1 MEEFHQSV
9 RATLYERAKKP
20 FTGTFI
26 LAWIAC
32 NWKLLVAIFF
42 INEDRLNGTR
52 IDYIESL
59 HLLKSTNLVWEPLG
73 VTVVAIVLFGILNI
87 LASLLVLKFKNFQF
101 THIDKR
107 TNIDA
112 GSYGELLDE
121 LKSIKEKWAK
131 EIETLNTS
139 RADLKSSNNEYILKN
154 KIQNNEMDELQ
165 DKIDQYENS
174 TSELNSQSNIYKEA
188 LKKASELLDRYI
200 QDHGSIK
207 RPRKLFKNMNKIEK
221 SKTLEEIILG
231 INKAY
236 DRFTE

>member
-9 RATLYERAKKP
+9 KATLYERAKKP

-32 NWKLLVAIFF
+32 NWKLLVAILF
-42 INEDRLNGTR
+42 INEKYLSGTR

-59 HLLKSTNLVWEPLG
+59 DLLKSTNLVWEPLG
-73 VTVVAIVLFGILNI
+73 VTVAAIVLFGILNI
-87 LASLLVLKFKNFQF
+87 LASLLTLQFKNFQF

-112 GSYGELLDE
+112 ASYGELLDE

-131 EIETLNTS
+131 EIETLKLS
-139 RADLKSSNNEYILKN
+139 RESLMKSNSEYINNYNILLKEA
-154 KIQNNEMDELQ
+154 NELKEGLKRIEPQ
-165 DKIDQYENS
+165 
-174 TSELNSQSNIYKEA
+174 SEDLLTQSNIYKEA
-188 LKKASELLDRYI
+188 LKKASELLDRYKE
-200 QDHGSIK
+200 DHGSVK

>member
-9 RATLYERAKKP
+9 KATLYERAKKP

-32 NWKLLVAIFF
+32 NWKLLVAILF
-42 INEDRLNGTR
+42 INEKYLSGTR

-59 HLLKSTNLVWEPLG
+59 DLLKSTNLVWEPLG
-73 VTVVAIVLFGILNI
+73 VTVAAIVLFGILNI
-87 LASLLVLKFKNFQF
+87 LASLLMLQFKNFQF
-101 THIDKR
+101 THVDKR
-107 TNIDA
+107 TKVDA
-112 GSYGELLDE
+112 ASYGRLLKT
-121 LKSIKEKWAK
+121 LKNIEDKWAK
-131 EIETLNTS
+131 EIETLNKN
-139 RADLKSSNNEYILKN
+139 RADLMKTNNEFITKYNALF
-154 KIQNNEMDELQ
+154 ESASELQ
-165 DKIDQYENS
+165 ENFAR
-174 TSELNSQSNIYKEA
+174 SEQQSKTLETQSNIYKEA

-200 QDHGSIK
+200 EDHGSIK

>member
-9 RATLYERAKKP
+9 KATLYERAKKP

-59 HLLKSTNLVWEPLG
+59 DLLKSTNLVWEPLG
-73 VTVVAIVLFGILNI
+73 VTVAAIVLFGILNI
-87 LASLLVLKFKNFQF
+87 LASLLTLQFKNIQF
-101 THIDKR
+101 THVDKR
-107 TNIDA
+107 TKIDA
-112 GSYGELLDE
+112 ASYGKLLE
-121 LKSIKEKWAK
+121 TLKNIEDKWAK
-131 EIETLNTS
+131 EIETLKLS
-139 RADLKSSNNEYILKN
+139 RNSLMKSNSEYI
-154 KIQNNEMDELQ
+154 NNYNTLFKEANELQ
-165 DKIDQYENS
+165 ENFAR
-174 TSELNSQSNIYKEA
+174 SEQHANTLETQSNLYKEA

-200 QDHGSIK
+200 EDHGSIK
-207 RPRKLFKNMNKIEK
+207 RARQLYKTVNKIEK
-221 SKTLEEIILG
+221 SKTLDEIILG